1 MHTVAAEVSPAVEKP
16 AAHSS
21 HFVWPELLWYR
32 PVLHF
37 EQDVAPEAFCTVP
50 ATQLAHSVKAAESP
64 YLPLKQSV
72 QDDAAAPEYVPVG
85 QSVQFDDLVAL
96 NVPLSQLVHELA
108 APLLKVPLKQSEQ
121 DDAAAPEYVPVGHA
135 EHDVARPKL

>member
-50 ATQLAHSVKAAESP
+50 TSQLAHSLRPLVPP
-64 YLPLKQSV
+64 YLPLEQSV
-72 QDDAAAPEYVPVG
+72 QDEAAAPE
-85 QSVQFDDLVAL
+85 
-96 NVPLSQLVHELA
+96 
-108 APLLKVPLKQSEQ
+108 
-121 DDAAAPEYVPVGHA
+121 
-135 EHDVARPKL
+135 

>member
-1 MHTVAAEVSPAVEKP
+1 MHAVAAEVTPAVENP
-16 AAHSS
+16 ATHVSQL
-21 HFVWPELLWYR
+21 VWPVLPWKR
-32 PVLHF
+32 PAWHGVQLVLP
-37 EQDVAPEAFCTVP
+37 VAFCTVP
-50 ATQLAHSVKAAESP
+50 APQLAHSLDPSSLL

-96 NVPLSQLVHELA
+96 NVPLSQLMHELA
-108 APLLKVPLKQSEQ
+108 APLLKVPLEQSEQ

-135 EHDVARPKL
+135 EHDVARRLL

>member
-1 MHTVAAEVSPAVEKP
+1 MHAVAAEVSPAVEKP

-21 HFVWPELLWYR
+21 HVVWPELLWYR

-64 YLPLKQSV
+64 YLPVEQSV
-72 QDDAAAPEYVPVG
+72 QDDDAAPE
-85 QSVQFDDLVAL
+85 D
-96 NVPLSQLVHELA
+96 
-108 APLLKVPLKQSEQ
+108 
-121 DDAAAPEYVPVGHA
+121 VPVGHA
-135 EHDVARPKL
+135 EHDVARPLL